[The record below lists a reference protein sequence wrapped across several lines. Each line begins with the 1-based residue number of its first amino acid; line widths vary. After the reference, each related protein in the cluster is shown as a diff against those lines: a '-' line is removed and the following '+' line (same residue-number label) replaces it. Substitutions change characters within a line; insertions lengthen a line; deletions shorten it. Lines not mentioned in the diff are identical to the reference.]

1 VLIQFI
7 IRRLILMLFTLTMI
21 SLIVFLAIEI
31 IPGDTAQIMLG
42 RQATPELL
50 EALRGRL
57 GLDRPAH
64 VRYIEWISGIVRG
77 DWGDSLVQ
85 EVPVGPLLLQ
95 RVGNSLVLG
104 SIALLVA
111 TPLGVLLGVIAGLNR
126 ERWIDHSITVFTL
139 FSVSFPSFVTAIVLI
154 IVLSSWLRWL
164 PAASMIA
171 PDANLW
177 EAARFL
183 VLPVL
188 TLALG
193 SLAHVARHTRSSII
207 EVMGSDYIR
216 TATSKGLPYLII
228 ILRHALRNA
237 LLPTIS
243 VIALNVGWLLSG
255 AVLVEN
261 VFAYPGIGR
270 LMLEAINRRDI
281 PVLQAATL
289 VAAAIY
295 ALANL
300 GADLVYMWLNPKIR
314 YSS

>member
-1 VLIQFI
+1 MLVQFI

-171 PDANLW
+171 PDANPW